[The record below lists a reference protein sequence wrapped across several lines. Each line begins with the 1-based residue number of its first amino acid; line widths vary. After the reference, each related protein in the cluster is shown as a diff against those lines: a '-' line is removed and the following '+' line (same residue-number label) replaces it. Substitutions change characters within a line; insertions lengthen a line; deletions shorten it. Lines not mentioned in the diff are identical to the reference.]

1 VSADLDERDD
11 RDDAR
16 DRRALLERFPR
27 SEWRRGDSSEA
38 AFWLEI
44 HDGFRHGCA
53 TLGELGDDYRGGR
66 LTAAGLAARAAPMLR
81 GFIVHLS
88 GHHRIEDDHYFPAF
102 RSAEPRLAR
111 RFDALAADHET
122 LQHDIDTT
130 LAALDALTAAV
141 RHETSGAAAA
151 QAAAERYGRDSA
163 VLFDRLCRHL
173 SDEENLVVPLLLA
186 RGA

>member
-1 VSADLDERDD
+1 MTADLDEH
-11 RDDAR
+11 DAR
-16 DRRALLERFPR
+16 AQMRALLERFPR
-27 SEWRRGDSSEA
+27 SEWRREHASEA

-53 TLGELGDDYRGGR
+53 TLGELGDDYRRGR
-66 LTAAGLAARAAPMLR
+66 LAAAGLAARAAPMLR
-81 GFIVHLS
+81 GFIAHLS
-88 GHHRIEDDHYFPAF
+88 GHHRIEDDHYFPTF

-111 RFDALAADHET
+111 AFDALAADHET

-151 QAAAERYGRDSA
+151 QAAAERYVRASA
-163 VLFDRLCRHL
+163 LLFDRLCRHL

-186 RGA
+186 RGT